1 MFFFLLVY
9 YILLSEN
16 AARKGKKPVM
26 SNTEVPKGH
35 PVLGVVLGI
44 LGIAAALALCL
55 FTGII
60 GGIIAGALGLSA
72 FLLGMS
78 ARKNSKGYGAVAAGA
93 LALVLAVL
101 LTVGSVRTFTEIQQE
116 ASNYADEAP
125 LFVRSLS
132 KPYLGI
138 VGMIFSMPKDEGT
151 VQELVDQF
159 HLIEDRLQASRA
171 TKEQKPSA
179 APEAA
184 R

>member
-16 AARKGKKPVM
+16 AVRKGKKPVM

-72 FLLGMS
+72 FLLGVT
-78 ARKNSKGYGAVAAGA
+78 ARKSNKGYGAIAAGA
-93 LALVLAVL
+93 LALVLAIL

-171 TKEQKPSA
+171 AKEQKPSA

>member
-1 MFFFLLVY
+1 MPP
-9 YILLSEN
+9 
-16 AARKGKKPVM
+16 GKERSLTM
-26 SNTEVPKGH
+26 SNTEIPKGH

-60 GGIIAGALGLSA
+60 GGMIAGALGLSA

-78 ARKNSKGYGAVAAGA
+78 ARKSSKGYGAIVSGA

-101 LTVGSVRTFTEIQQE
+101 LTVGSVRTFTEIHQE